1 MTLVGIAIN
10 KDGVVYFADGANIRT
25 IDVNRK
31 IETIIGSQGQPKY
44 WQPLPCNKIISASE
58 VTRFSKL
65 FFFPER
71 SLANCSWSWV
81 SIPPQVNDA
90 YFDHDA
96 FVHNALHIC
105 PGCPC
110 SWSKCSMH
118 LSAKYGNILRAS
130 SQVSK

>member
-81 SIPPQVNDA
+81 SIPPKSMM
-90 YFDHDA
+90 
-96 FVHNALHIC
+96 HIFIM
-105 PGCPC
+105 
-110 SWSKCSMH
+110 MH
-118 LSAKYGNILRAS
+118 LCIMLYTHALDAPVLGRSVQCNCRLSMAIF
-130 SQVSK
+130 